1 MTGPPTPPPTTA
13 TEMADEARTSTPIV
27 AESSTAVPSPV
38 TPVQPKQAVQD
49 TYQLLF
55 PTLED
60 LAYQNNYR
68 QIINVAERGDL
79 KV

>member
-1 MTGPPTPPPTTA
+1 
-13 TEMADEARTSTPIV
+13 MADEARTSAAPIV
-27 AESSTAVPSPV
+27 AESTTAVPPPAA
-38 TPVQPKQAVQD
+38 PVQPKQVAQD

-55 PTLED
+55 PTLEN

-68 QIINVAERGDL
+68 QIIDVAERGDL

>member
-13 TEMADEARTSTPIV
+13 TEMADEARTSAPIV
-27 AESSTAVPSPV
+27 AEPSTAVPPPAA
-38 TPVQPKQAVQD
+38 PVQPKQPAQD

-55 PTLED
+55 PTLEN

-68 QIINVAERGDL
+68 QIIDIAERGDL